1 MNKLKE
7 YLLECILQ
15 SQKRYDI
22 VLSDEQ
28 REEILDNH
36 YNELRRGIDDLI
48 EDAVSEFI
56 QKQRRIIDVYV
67 RCQY

>member
-1 MNKLKE
+1 MGRWRNKKVNKLKE

-15 SQKRYDI
+15 SEKHYDI

-28 REEILDNH
+28 REEIIENH

-48 EDAVSEFI
+48 DDAVQDF
-56 QKQRRIIDVYV
+56 
-67 RCQY
+67 